1 MSELSEIK
9 KMIRE
14 EKHDEA
20 EVLLREFLGIHPSNE
35 EGHFLMGNLFRKRED
50 WEGALNEYQA
60 AMDINPESPAQ
71 LAYNAIQ
78 EVLAFYNKDMFNQ

>member
-1 MSELSEIK
+1 MTKFDDIK
-9 KMIRE
+9 KLIQE
-14 EKHDEA
+14 EHFSEA
-20 EVLLREFLGIHPSNE
+20 EELLRAFLETNEESE

-60 AMDINPESPAQ
+60 AMDINPDSSAR